1 MLSKNN
7 RFADWGEE
15 MEASQIEQIHKQY
28 EQYRSIY
35 NKFCEYLKQQL
46 DIIIE
51 NLHLQYYELSYRV
64 KSWDS
69 ILEKIERHNLQ
80 ISTIQEIHDVI
91 GFRIIALF
99 KSDIPILCDT
109 IRNKLEILREEDKA
123 SEKPADVFGYLSIHF
138 QIKLPKEWTLQ
149 PTAAG
154 FSEFEA
160 ELQIRTFSQH
170 IWAAASHILQYK
182 HEAAVPDLQ
191 RRSIYRLAA
200 VLEIVDNELE
210 QILAERKTY
219 QESLQNHNNETE
231 QLDQQLDIILLEK
244 LLDSAFGEDGKL
256 PHEPYDKLLWELF
269 SCNVSTVGELSKVLE
284 SGYKA
289 IQQKETKL
297 SIQGEAFYSHAGK
310 LRIALEHT
318 HKKEYSEMRNKDRIK
333 RNSK

>member
-1 MLSKNN
+1 M
-7 RFADWGEE
+7 DT
-15 MEASQIEQIHKQY
+15 EQLEQLRQQYKQY
-28 EQYRSIY
+28 HSEYE
-35 NKFCEYLKQQL
+35 KFCAYLNEQL
-46 DIIIE
+46 TKIID

-69 ILEKIERHNLQ
+69 ILEKIERHTLH
-80 ISTIQEIHDVI
+80 ITSIHDIHDVI
-91 GFRIIALF
+91 GFRIISLF
-99 KSDIPILCDT
+99 KSDIPL
-109 IRNKLEILREEDKA
+109 LRKTVWDNLVVLGEEDKA
-123 SEKPADVFGYLSIHF
+123 NEKPADVFGYLSVHF
-138 QIKLPKEWTLQ
+138 RIKLPKEWLQ
-149 PTAAG
+149 TPTAMG

-200 VLEIVDNELE
+200 VLEIVDNELV
-210 QILAERKTY
+210 QILTERKTY
-219 QESLQNHNNETE
+219 QESLQNQNNETDQFE
-231 QLDQQLDIILLEK
+231 QQLDIILLEK
-244 LLDSAFGEDGKL
+244 LLDNAFGEAGKL
-256 PHEPYDKLLWELF
+256 PHEPYDKLLQELF
-269 SCNVSTVGELSKVLE
+269 SCNVNTVGELSKMLR
-284 SGYKA
+284 SGREA
-289 IQQKETKL
+289 IQKKETKL